1 MVGPTMRAS
10 IDVCG
15 CFPTGKHY
23 PGIAD
28 RMARL
33 MTRVRG
39 MAEGFEPTTAW
50 ATATFVVLDFETTG
64 LDPEIDRV
72 IEVGVACF
80 RGGELEELRNWM
92 VNPGIPIG
100 EESKAITGITDEM
113 VADAPDFGGVW
124 AEVRTFLEGRI
135 PVAYNHA
142 FDSRFLWAEC
152 RRIGLPPRGVEL
164 PPACCDDGVWIDP
177 LVWAREIQKDE
188 KGHKL
193 GDVCA
198 RLGVSLETAHRASH
212 DAEAAGRVLLALAA
226 RMPERYG
233 DLLRVQQRYAAT
245 QDVEITWRRR

>member
-1 MVGPTMRAS
+1 MRAS

-23 PGIAD
+23 PGIAE

-33 MTRVRG
+33 VTRVRG
-39 MAEGFEPTTAW
+39 MAEGFEPTTEW
-50 ATATFVVLDFETTG
+50 ARAPFVVLDFETTG
-64 LDPEIDRV
+64 LDPQADRV
-72 IEVGVACF
+72 IEIGVACF
-80 RGGELEELRNWM
+80 ADGALVEAKNWL
-92 VNPGIPIG
+92 VNPGMPIG

-113 VADAPDFGGVW
+113 VADAPRFEAVW

-142 FDSRFLWAEC
+142 FDSKFLWAEC
-152 RRIGLPPRGVEL
+152 RRMGLPPRGEGL
-164 PPACCDDGVWIDP
+164 PPAACDDCVWIDP
-177 LVWAREIQKDE
+177 LVWAREIQKDQ

-212 DAEAAGRVLLALAA
+212 DAEAAGKVLLALAA
-226 RMPERYG
+226 GMPERYG